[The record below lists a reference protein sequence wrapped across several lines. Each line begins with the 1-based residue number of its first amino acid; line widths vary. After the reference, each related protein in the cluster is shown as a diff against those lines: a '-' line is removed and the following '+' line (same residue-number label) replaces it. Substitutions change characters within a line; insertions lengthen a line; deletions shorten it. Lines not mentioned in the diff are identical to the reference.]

1 VRVQFWGTR
10 GSIAKPGP
18 STTRYGGNTSCIEL
32 RSARGT
38 LVIIDCGTGGHPLG
52 QSLMSRGGEGL
63 RGSILISHTHW
74 DHIQGIPFF
83 APLLH
88 PGTEWDIYG
97 PKGVRDSLREALAGQ
112 MRYTYFP
119 VTLNHCAAKTRY
131 HDLVEGTFAI
141 DDIEVST
148 RYLNHPALTLGYRLH
163 ADGSTVVYACDHE
176 PYSPMLVTGEED
188 ISGQDLCHAEF
199 LQDADLLIHD
209 AQYTAKEYSEKIG
222 WGHSP
227 AEYVV
232 SLAQYSKVK
241 RVALSHHD
249 PLRDDDA
256 LDQLIA
262 SVRQKSPSLDVFA
275 AYEGQIVEIAS
286 SANGHRRRFGEFQ
299 AEMPIGSSL
308 SRGFLLLGV
317 TDISAST
324 VLSEAARAEKI
335 PTKSFCAIDEAQRHM
350 VKDHPSLVVLEHDPP
365 RINGMDISR
374 ALRAQANDDELLVPV
389 IMVARPEHQDTSTE
403 AGVTDWLIKPFTTA
417 FARTKIRTALL
428 RAASQLIAKG
438 GSTHG
443 AQQRALPFAVG
454 FARHL
459 THQRSAQR
467 WVRLLLMLHKR
478 VTEASSWSAENE
490 TSVCRLSTSREGWR
504 SGGEGEV
511 RAPRHSPTARA
522 RRLPSDPATR
532 PERNGCG
539 NRFRIGGG
547 Y

>member
-10 GSIAKPGP
+10 GSIAAPGLG
-18 STTRYGGNTSCIEL
+18 TARYGGNTSCVEL
-32 RSARGT
+32 RSSRGT

-97 PKGVRDSLREALAGQ
+97 PNGVRDSLREALAGQ

-119 VTLNHCAAKTRY
+119 VTLNHCAAKIRY
-131 HDLVEGTFAI
+131 HDLFEGTFAI

-176 PYSPMLVTGEED
+176 PYSPMLAAGEED
-188 ISGQDLCHAEF
+188 ISGQDLGHAEF

-209 AQYTAKEYSEKIG
+209 AQYTAKEYPEKIG

-275 AYEGQIVEIAS
+275 AYEGQIIEVAAA
-286 SANGHRRRFGEFQ
+286 SANDHRRNVGEFQ

-335 PTKSFCAIDEAQRHM
+335 STKSFCTIDEAQRHM
-350 VKDHPSLVVLEHDPP
+350 AKDHPSLVVLEHDPP

-374 ALRAQANDDELLVPV
+374 AIRAQANDDELLVPV

-403 AGVTDWLIKPFTTA
+403 SGVTDWLIKPFTTA
-417 FARTKIRTALL
+417 YARTKIRTALL
-428 RAASQLIAKG
+428 RAASQLITKG
-438 GSTHG
+438 GSAHG
-443 AQQRALPFAVG
+443 GEQRALPFAMGLARPVSNDKFVRKTAGLQLLAPEATARKRWSKRLVSSDKSALLWMYGREIASFDTPTFSAKVG
-454 FARHL
+454 EIIAHATQARHG
-459 THQRSAQR
+459 S
-467 WVRLLLMLHKR
+467 
-478 VTEASSWSAENE
+478 E
-490 TSVCRLSTSREGWR
+490 
-504 SGGEGEV
+504 
-511 RAPRHSPTARA
+511 
-522 RRLPSDPATR
+522 
-532 PERNGCG
+532 
-539 NRFRIGGG
+539 
-547 Y
+547 